1 MSLKNVLHEA
11 VIPFGTG
18 WEVYTRPPAAYEKY
32 GGCLEA
38 ELLGDGLQCL
48 FFFFHGTPFF
58 LERRTDR
65 QTVVTQSWVFGRH
78 FLQNELNEPVTS
90 AKQLVVS
97 VTSDKIQAFK

>member
-1 MSLKNVLHEA
+1 MPSMKWSYPLEQDGKYTQGLLLHTKSMVVVWRQSSWVMVCNV
-11 VIPFGTG
+11 F
-18 WEVYTRPPAAYEKY
+18 
-32 GGCLEA
+32 
-38 ELLGDGLQCL
+38 
-48 FFFFHGTPFF
+48 FFFFHGRTFF

-90 AKQLVVS
+90 AKQLMVS

>member
-48 FFFFHGTPFF
+48 FFFFFMEHHFF
-58 LERRTDR
+58 LKEELTDKLWLH
-65 QTVVTQSWVFGRH
+65 SLGYLADIFSKM
-78 FLQNELNEPVTS
+78 N
-90 AKQLVVS
+90 
-97 VTSDKIQAFK
+97 